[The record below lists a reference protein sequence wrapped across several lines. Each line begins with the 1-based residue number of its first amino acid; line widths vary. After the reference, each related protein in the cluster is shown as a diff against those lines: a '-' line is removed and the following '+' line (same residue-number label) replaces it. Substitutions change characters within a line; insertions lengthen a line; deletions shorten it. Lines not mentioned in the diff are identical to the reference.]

1 MFNNNTQQVPSE
13 LVHSCQMKEFVPG
26 YQIQPPKCWDVPAKI
41 PPVCLGNN
49 ERLPSAVFDRG
60 TPLNALNLDTS
71 VGSIMPKFR
80 YAEESRT

>member
-1 MFNNNTQQVPSE
+1 
-13 LVHSCQMKEFVPG
+13 MKKYVPG
-26 YQIQPPKCWDVPAKI
+26 YQILPPKTWDIPQQR

-71 VGSIMPKFR
+71 VGSIMPKFTYVEQPR
-80 YAEESRT
+80 S